1 MAIKKVI
8 EIDVDQ
14 VQAMGGLNALEKSL
28 KNTEGKSASLKQQLR
43 QAVNEAQMLAD
54 KFGASSKQAI
64 EASKR
69 AADLKDRIEDAN
81 DAIQAF
87 KGEGTFLATSKALTA
102 VSSGFTAV
110 QGGMNLIGVESKDLE
125 KQLLQVQSA
134 MALSSGLAGLEDAG
148 RAFTQLKTV
157 AVNAFNSIKTA
168 IGATGIGLLIVALGT
183 IVTYWDDIKEAV
195 GGVSEEQKKL
205 NADSQKNLTQ
215 EQEKLK
221 TIGDQDEILKLQG
234 KSEREILKMK
244 IAQTNEA
251 IIASE
256 INLENIKTTNKEQ
269 QKAVEQNYK
278 YLKSF
283 IDFISIPQRFLYENG
298 AKAINALIGL
308 INKIPG
314 VNIDARLDEN
324 FANNAS
330 DYVTK
335 LIFDP
340 DEVKAEGEKT
350 VKEAETT
357 LMNLKNQRAGFQNSI
372 NAIDKKAS
380 DDRLKSEEEEYK
392 KRQELQNQRGRSA
405 EAQYDA
411 LLKIEADAREKNRV
425 AGLTE
430 LEQTQQKYDA
440 QIEQLRQAGISTVEL
455 EIEKANA
462 INDINLKQQALEEEQ
477 RLKNKQ
483 LLDDALAYELNARQA
498 FEDAKF
504 NIASQGLDLLS
515 GLFGK
520 SKGIANG
527 ILILEKSLA
536 IGQIIS
542 SASRS
547 IAQATANLAAVPAV
561 IGVAPNPMY
570 AVQAAATAKGI
581 AMTKISAGISI
592 ASILAQTIGKLSGG
606 GSLGGASG
614 GGASGGGAGSAPQF
628 NLVGQSSTNQ
638 LTATIAGQQNQ
649 PIQTYVVGSQVTSQ
663 QALDRNAQQ
672 NSVFG

>member
-1 MAIKKVI
+1 MAITKVI

-14 VQAMGGLNALEKSL
+14 VKAMGGLNALEKSMA
-28 KNTEGKSASLKQQLR
+28 NTEQKSASLKQQLR
-43 QAVNEAQMLAD
+43 EAVNEAQSLAD
-54 KFGASSKQAI
+54 KFGASSKQAV

-110 QGGMNLIGVESKDLE
+110 QGAMGLIGVESKDLE

-148 RAFTQLKTV
+148 RAFNQLKTV
-157 AVNAFNSIKTA
+157 AVNAFNSIKSA
-168 IGATGIGLLIVALGT
+168 IGATGIGLLVIALGT
-183 IVTYWDDIKEAV
+183 IYTYWDDIKEAV
-195 GGVSEEQKKL
+195 SGVSEEQKKL
-205 NADSQKNLTQ
+205 NVDSKTNLEQ
-215 EQEKLK
+215 EQKKLE
-221 TIGDQDEILKLQG
+221 TIGAQDEVLKLQG
-234 KSEREILKMK
+234 KSEREILKIK
-244 IAQTNEA
+244 LAQTNEA

-324 FANNAS
+324 FANDAS
-330 DYVTK
+330 DYVAK

-340 DEVKAEGEKT
+340 TEVKAEGEKT

-357 LMNLKNQRAGFQNSI
+357 LMNLKNQRAGFQNQI

-380 DDRLKSEEEEYK
+380 DDRIKTADEEAK
-392 KRQELQNQRGRSA
+392 AL
-405 EAQYDA
+405 A
-411 LLKIEADAREKNRV
+411 LLLKAQADANANAKKEVTDAIEQAQEKNNEFLLS
-425 AGLTE
+425 ANDAE
-430 LEQTQQKYDA
+430 IQKVNDKYFKL
-440 QIEQLRQAGISTVEL
+440 IEMAKQFNLDTVEL
-455 EIEKANA
+455 ETAKANE
-462 INDINLKQQALEEEQ
+462 INEINLKIQAEEESARLLQKELDEKALADKKILKEQELAMASETFGKVAMLLGKNSKIGKAFAVGQALMNTYQGITAELATKAVTPYEIG
-477 RLKNKQ
+477 LKV
-483 LLDDALAYELNARQA
+483 A
-498 FEDAKF
+498 
-504 NIASQGLDLLS
+504 NIAFVASTGFKAVKNILS
-515 GLFGK
+515 
-520 SKGIANG
+520 
-527 ILILEKSLA
+527 
-536 IGQIIS
+536 
-542 SASRS
+542 
-547 IAQATANLAAVPAV
+547 T
-561 IGVAPNPMY
+561 NPM
-570 AVQAAATAKGI
+570 
-581 AMTKISAGISI
+581 S
-592 ASILAQTIGKLSGG
+592 SGG
-606 GSLGGASG
+606 GSASSG
-614 GGASGGGAGSAPQF
+614 GGATGGGGSSAPQF

-638 LTATIAGQQNQ
+638 LNATIAGQQNR
-649 PIQTYVVGSQVTSQ
+649 PVQTFVVGSQVSTQ
-663 QALDRNAQQ
+663 QALDRNAVA

>member
-28 KNTEGKSASLKQQLR
+28 KNTEEKSASLKQQLR

-372 NAIDKKAS
+372 NAIDKKTS

-392 KRQELQNQRGRSA
+392 KRQELLNQRGRSA

-411 LLKIEADAREKNRV
+411 LLKIEADAKEKNRV

-477 RLKNKQ
+477 RLKREEDDKKELERKKILKQ
-483 LLDDALAYELNARQA
+483 QELALAGET
-498 FEDAKF
+498 
-504 NIASQGLDLLS
+504 
-515 GLFGK
+515 FGK
-520 SKGIANG
+520 IAMLLGKNSKIGKAFAVGQALINTYQGITAQLATKPKTPYEIGLVIANVATVAATG
-527 ILILEKSLA
+527 FKAVKQILS
-536 IGQIIS
+536 
-542 SASRS
+542 
-547 IAQATANLAAVPAV
+547 T
-561 IGVAPNPMY
+561 NPM
-570 AVQAAATAKGI
+570 
-581 AMTKISAGISI
+581 SS
-592 ASILAQTIGKLSGG
+592 SGG
-606 GSLGGASG
+606 GSASG
-614 GGASGGGAGSAPQF
+614 GGFSGGGGAGSAPQF

>member
-28 KNTEGKSASLKQQLR
+28 KNTEEKSASLKQQLR

-372 NAIDKKAS
+372 NAIDKKAL
-380 DDRLKSEEEEYK
+380 DDRLKIEEEEYK
-392 KRQELQNQRGRSA
+392 KRQELLNQRGRSA

-440 QIEQLRQAGISTVEL
+440 QIEQLRQAGISTIEL
-455 EIEKANA
+455 ENEKANA
-462 INDINLKQQALEEEQ
+462 INEINLKQQELEYKIREDQ
-477 RLKNKQ
+477 RLADEKELENKKILKQ
-483 LLDDALAYELNARQA
+483 QELALAGETFGKIAMLLGKNSKIGKAFAVGQALMNTYQGITAELATKAVTPYEIGLKVA
-498 FEDAKF
+498 
-504 NIASQGLDLLS
+504 NIAFVAGTGFKAVKQ
-515 GLFGK
+515 
-520 SKGIANG
+520 
-527 ILILEKSLA
+527 IL
-536 IGQIIS
+536 
-542 SASRS
+542 
-547 IAQATANLAAVPAV
+547 AT
-561 IGVAPNPMY
+561 NPM
-570 AVQAAATAKGI
+570 
-581 AMTKISAGISI
+581 SS
-592 ASILAQTIGKLSGG
+592 SGG
-606 GSLGGASG
+606 GSASG
-614 GGASGGGAGSAPQF
+614 GGFSGGGGAGSAPQF